1 VGGDEGEGENFLYYH
16 PHPNSPPYKGRELI
30 EGEDTKMTSLKG
42 KDILHG
48 NQFTKKDID
57 AIIKTAANFEKELKK
72 KDSLTLLKGKILA
85 TLFFEPSTRTRLSF
99 EAAMQKLGGGVISVA
114 SAESSSAAKGETV
127 ADTARTVAQYADAIV
142 IRHPRIGSAKEA
154 ADAVSSPVINA
165 GDGAGQHPTQALLD
179 IYTIHKELGSLKNLT
194 VSMVGD
200 LKYGRTVHALVEL
213 LSLFQTR
220 LYFVSPNL
228 LRMPEEITSSL
239 RQKGIEVMETEDM
252 FSAASESDL
261 IYMTRIQKERFGDPS
276 EYERVKGSY
285 VINKEFLD
293 RLQKKIT
300 ILHPLP
306 RVDEIST
313 DVDDY
318 PGAAYFR
325 QMRNGVF
332 VRMALLAMIFGKR

>member
-1 VGGDEGEGENFLYYH
+1 MG
-16 PHPNSPPYKGRELI
+16 I
-30 EGEDTKMTSLKG
+30 LKG

-48 NQFTKKDID
+48 SQFSKKDIH
-57 AIIKTAANFEKELKK
+57 AIIKTASEFEKELKK

-99 EAAMQKLGGGVISVA
+99 ETAMQRLGGGVIGLGSV
-114 SAESSSAAKGETV
+114 ESSSVKKGETLS
-127 ADTARTVAQYADAIV
+127 DTVRTVSQYADAIV
-142 IRHPRIGSAKEA
+142 IRHPLLGSAKEA
-154 ADAVSSPVINA
+154 ADAASIPVINA

-179 IYTIHKELGSLKNLT
+179 VYTIHKELGSLKNLT
-194 VSMVGD
+194 VVMVGD
-200 LKYGRTVHALVEL
+200 LKYGRTVHALAEL
-213 LSLFQTR
+213 LSLFQAR
-220 LYFVSPNL
+220 FYFVSPGL

-239 RQKGIEVMETEDM
+239 RGKGLEVIETEDM
-252 FSAASESDL
+252 FKAASESHL
-261 IYMTRIQKERFGDPS
+261 IYMTRIQKERFGDLA
-276 EYERVKGSY
+276 EYEKVKGSY
-285 VINKEFLD
+285 VINRALLD
-293 RLQKKIT
+293 QIKKKIV

-318 PGAAYFR
+318 PGSAYFR